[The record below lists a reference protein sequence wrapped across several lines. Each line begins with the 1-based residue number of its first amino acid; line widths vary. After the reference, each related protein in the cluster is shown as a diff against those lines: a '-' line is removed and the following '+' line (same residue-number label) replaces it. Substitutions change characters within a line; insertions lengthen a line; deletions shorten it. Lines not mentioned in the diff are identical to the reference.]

1 MRELFQKILFENRL
15 LQDGDRV
22 LVAVSGGPD
31 SVALLDLLRDV
42 ASDVSIA
49 LFAAHL
55 DHGMRAESGDDLAF
69 VEKLC
74 SDWDIPLSVKRVDV
88 PLAARRKGKGLE
100 ETAREVR
107 RDCLKAAAR
116 EWNCNVIALG
126 HHQGDQAETLV
137 HRLIRGVGPSGL
149 AAMKL
154 RDGEVIRPLLPF
166 SRRQILEYL
175 GNRKLSYVVDQSNF
189 DTRFT
194 RNRIR
199 HEVLPLL
206 ESFNPQLE
214 KQLFQLSQMVTEE
227 ESYWVE
233 QETAVLDDVILER
246 DEGLW
251 LDAVRLRKV
260 HPALRKRVI
269 RRCLETVRGDQAG
282 LTYAQIVAA
291 DELLFSS
298 RPHAELNLME
308 CWVGRNYDKLHIRR
322 QRPSVPEPFCFE
334 LNGEGVVE
342 IPGMGRF
349 QAGLADR
356 LAEENRWCVEFDA
369 DQVRF
374 PLIVRSFQPG
384 DSFQPAGMKGNKK
397 VKDFFIDR
405 KVDRA
410 WRLRIPLVAA
420 EKIIWVVSMR
430 RSELYRPSA
439 CTEKVLKLTF
449 KPEKAFKNLSL

>member
-1 MRELFQKILFENRL
+1 MREFFRKIVFDNHL

-42 ASDVSIA
+42 AADVSIS

-55 DHGMRAESGDDLAF
+55 DHGMRAESGEDLAF

-74 SDWDIPLSVKRVDV
+74 SSWDIPLSAKRVDV
-88 PLAARRKGKGLE
+88 PLVARRKGKGLE
-100 ETAREVR
+100 ETAREIR
-107 RDCLKAAAR
+107 RDCLKSSAR

-137 HRLIRGVGPSGL
+137 HRLLRGVGPSGL

-154 RDGEVIRPLLPF
+154 RAGEVIRPLLPF
-166 SRRQILEYL
+166 SRRQILAYL
-175 GNRKLSYVVDQSNF
+175 ESRKLSYRVDQSNF

-199 HEVLPLL
+199 HEVMPLL

-227 ESYWVE
+227 ESCWAE
-233 QETAVLDDVILER
+233 QETAVLDNVILER

-282 LTYAQIVAA
+282 LTYAQILAA
-291 DELLFSS
+291 EKLLFSS
-298 RPHAELNLME
+298 RPHAELTLMG
-308 CWVGRNYDKLHIRR
+308 CWVGRNYDKFHIRC

-342 IPGMGRF
+342 IPGLGRF

-356 LAEENRWCVEFDA
+356 LAEEGRWCVEFDA
-369 DQVRF
+369 EQVRF
-374 PLIVRSFQPG
+374 PLIVRSFRPG
-384 DSFQPAGMKGNKK
+384 DSFQPAGMTGNKK
-397 VKDFFIDR
+397 IKDFFIDR

-410 WRLRIPLVAA
+410 WRLRIPLVTS
-420 EKIIWVVSMR
+420 EKIIWVIGMR
-430 RSELYRPSA
+430 RSALYRPSA
-439 CTEKVLKLTF
+439 STEKVLKLTF
-449 KPEKAFKNLSL
+449 RAEKTFKNLSL